1 MAAAVQARLSEGVV
15 RCYMA
20 GDRCAGFGFQKVKAL
35 VDATARSV
43 LCEFIRETVP
53 SRKFVDDFANG
64 AARLSGRAGC
74 DASSDEVCPAVAA
87 STDTA
92 ATAAGSGRTDTLRHE
107 RFPSIT
113 FSVETMLESGPLS
126 QAAAAKYRFCL
137 CSAKAKGP
145 RNIVLV
151 ATVDRSESHARNSL
165 PELRAS
171 IAQPAGVLSG
181 AF

>member
-1 MAAAVQARLSEGVV
+1 MTASRSGWSKANPAAPCRVARTFAPYQTERSPLAAAVQARLSEGVV

-35 VDATARSV
+35 VHATARSV

-107 RFPSIT
+107 RLPSIT
-113 FSVETMLESGPLS
+113 FSVETMLES
-126 QAAAAKYRFCL
+126 
-137 CSAKAKGP
+137 
-145 RNIVLV
+145 
-151 ATVDRSESHARNSL
+151 D
-165 PELRAS
+165 LR
-171 IAQPAGVLSG
+171 VRR
-181 AF
+181 